1 MRLPRPPRRALTMGV
16 CLLVVLATFLELNL
30 LGVTDFPFET
40 PRSRSPREERL
51 TRVLRSAKS
60 QCRFGNA
67 LVSAGVPGSQGRG
80 GEVRP
85 ERFANSYAN
94 SFAGTTEEERAQ
106 IRAACLQGLTK
117 NDPPR

>member
-1 MRLPRPPRRALTMGV
+1 MRLTGPPRWALTTVV

-40 PRSRSPREERL
+40 PRSRSPRDERL

-67 LVSAGVPGSQGRG
+67 LVSAGATSGQGRG
-80 GEVRP
+80 RVQP
-85 ERFANSYAN
+85 ESFARTYAN
-94 SFAGTTEEERAQ
+94 SFAGTTEEERRQ
-106 IRAACLQGLTK
+106 IRAACLRGLTD
-117 NDPPR
+117 NGPAR

>member
-1 MRLPRPPRRALTMGV
+1 MDLLPPRWVSTAVV
-16 CLLVVLATFLELNL
+16 CVLVVLALFLELNL
-30 LGVTDFPFET
+30 LGVTDFPFKNVE
-40 PRSRSPREERL
+40 RSPREDRL
-51 TRVLRSAKS
+51 TRVLRSAES

-67 LVSAGVPGSQGRG
+67 LVSAGVPGGQGRD

-94 SFAGTTEEERAQ
+94 SFAGTTEDERAQ